1 MPGATRYKSRARRW
15 KRFVEPLNKDP
26 IDRYLEWI
34 TIFTESQRLAL
45 YNDEFYKQLRDADSG
60 WFLQSVWQQY
70 QQRDPVTAI
79 SLTDLSTYLPCD
91 LMTKVDIATMAHS
104 LECRQPFLDHRLV
117 DFAASLPINLKLRLK
132 QSKLLLQKAFSKLLP
147 AHIWTRKKMGFGVP
161 LDHWFRNELK
171 PLTQD
176 VLLHSE
182 ARCHEFFQ
190 AATIQEL
197 VQQHETGQRDH
208 SQRLWSLLFLEMWMR
223 EWLSNDNGVT

>member
-1 MPGATRYKSRARRW
+1 
-15 KRFVEPLNKDP
+15 
-26 IDRYLEWI
+26 
-34 TIFTESQRLAL
+34 
-45 YNDEFYKQLRDADSG
+45 
-60 WFLQSVWQQY
+60 
-70 QQRDPVTAI
+70 
-79 SLTDLSTYLPCD
+79 
-91 LMTKVDIATMAHS
+91 MTKVDIATMAHS

-117 DFAASLPINLKLRLK
+117 EFAASLPIDLKLRLK

-147 AHIWTRKKMGFGVP
+147 EQIWNRKKMGFGVP

-171 PLTQD
+171 PLTHD

-223 EWLSNDNGVT
+223 EWLPNDNAVT